1 MTARRPASSDR
12 VPSDRVPAGA
22 APNGPAPADQ
32 APGDPAGASS
42 RASAP
47 VVAAD
52 LAAVPETAL
61 WTLYHRAVEAARP
74 DTVLPD
80 PKAVELV
87 ARIDYPFAERFG
99 GGGGLQAQLQ
109 ALRVACFDREVADF
123 LTRHPRGTVVCLGEG
138 LETQFW
144 RVDNGRADWLSVDL
158 PELISLRER
167 LLPAGPRQRLLA
179 CSVTDPSWADEVD
192 PAQGVLITAQGL
204 LMYLRP
210 GEVRDLIMRLRRAFP
225 RRDAGAGHRAALVQ
239 RPRRPGQA
247 ARSRLPGTADAVRDG
262 RRGAAEAAHRAP
274 GGGRGPRRLP
284 VGRPRAA
291 GRAARRPG
299 PGCRW
304 SRRSARRWSP
314 CGSPTGG
321 PDGRGRRPP
330 DRAPAGGRVPQGRA
344 KG

>member
-12 VPSDRVPAGA
+12 VPSDRVQADAAPTGATPATPAPAGRVAGA
-22 APNGPAPADQ
+22 AP
-32 APGDPAGASS
+32 
-42 RASAP
+42 
-47 VVAAD
+47 VVADD

-87 ARIDYPFAERFG
+87 ERIDYPFDDRFA

-138 LETQFW
+138 LETQYW
-144 RVDNGRADWLSVDL
+144 RVDNGRATWLSVDL
-158 PELISLRER
+158 PELIALRER

-179 CSVTDPSWADEVD
+179 CSVTDPRWMDEVD

-210 GEVRDLIMRLRRAFP
+210 GEVRELIAGCAERFPGGTLVLDAVPRWFGRLTLSGRMRTRNYQAPPMPWAMDADERSKLRTAS
-225 RRDAGAGHRAALVQ
+225 AAVV
-239 RPRRPGQA
+239 
-247 ARSRLPGTADAVRDG
+247 AVRDVW
-262 RRGAAEAAHRAP
+262 P
-274 GGGRGPRRLP
+274 VGGRGLLGALLPLALRVPPLATRRPSVAALEFA
-284 VGRPRAA
+284 GRPAQ
-291 GRAARRPG
+291 
-299 PGCRW
+299 
-304 SRRSARRWSP
+304 S
-314 CGSPTGG
+314 
-321 PDGRGRRPP
+321 
-330 DRAPAGGRVPQGRA
+330 
-344 KG
+344 